1 MNETLFYVAAASFE
15 AACQVE
21 NAQGQ
26 SPLTVGH
33 RARRLHGHS
42 FLAKVRAQLPEA
54 DAYGDAL
61 AALQAQLAHSVA
73 PLDYN
78 DLNQFLPIPTDE
90 NLARWVRA
98 RLALPSVASVG
109 IQSTRHQGADLDL
122 NDNAHIW
129 RRFRFEAAHRLPHVH
144 AGHQCGRMHG
154 HGFEVIL
161 HANQD
166 LQAQDMGVDFDRLE
180 AAWQPLY
187 QQLHY
192 HCLNDIDGLHNP
204 TSEVLAAWLWE
215 RLKPELPT
223 LSWVSVYETVTAGC
237 HYDGQHYRIWKDQ
250 RFESALQLT
259 QAAPHENVRRLH
271 GHSYLLRL
279 HLTAP
284 LDTVM
289 GWTVDYGDIK
299 EAFTPIYKQLDHH
312 YLNELPGL
320 DEPHPANV
328 ARWIRAQTCAQL
340 PQLDRI
346 DLYETPGCGVVLSW
360 GAHEP
365 GLPV

>member
-1 MNETLFYVAAASFE
+1 MNETLFYVAAAPFE
-15 AACQVE
+15 AACRVE
-21 NAQGQ
+21 NAQG
-26 SPLTVGH
+26 SPLPAGH

-42 FLAKVRAQLPEA
+42 FLAKVRVQGAQSVGSLH
-54 DAYGDAL
+54 
-61 AALQAQLAHSVA
+61 QQLVECVA

-78 DLNQFLPIPTDE
+78 DLNQFLSIPTDE

-98 RLALPSVASVG
+98 HMALPGMASVG
-109 IQSTRHQGADLDL
+109 VQSTLHQGADLDL
-122 NDNAHIW
+122 ADNAHIW
-129 RRFRFEAAHRLPHVH
+129 RRFRFEAAHRLPNVH

-161 HANQD
+161 HANQN

-180 AAWQPLY
+180 AVWQPLHE
-187 QQLHY
+187 QLHN
-192 HCLNDIDGLHNP
+192 HCLNDIAGLENP
-204 TSEVLAAWLWE
+204 TSEMLAAWLWD
-215 RLKPELPT
+215 RLKPELDA

-250 RFESALQLT
+250 RFESALRLEHT
-259 QAAPHENVRRLH
+259 VPGDSVRRLH

-279 HLTAP
+279 HLTSP
-284 LDTVM
+284 LDQVM
-289 GWTVDYGDIK
+289 GWTVDYGDVK

-312 YLNELPGL
+312 YLNDLTGL
-320 DEPHPANV
+320 EQPDPASV
-328 ARWIRAQTCAQL
+328 ARWIHSQASTSL

-360 GAHEP
+360 GEHEP

>member
-1 MNETLFYVAAASFE
+1 MNETLFYVAAAPFE
-15 AACQVE
+15 AACRVE
-21 NAQGQ
+21 NALGQ
-26 SPLTVGH
+26 SPLSAGH
-33 RARRLHGHS
+33 PARRLHGHS
-42 FLAKVRAQLPEA
+42 FLAKVRTLNTGANA
-54 DAYGDAL
+54 DL
-61 AALQAQLAHSVA
+61 RQQLADCVA

-78 DLNQFLPIPTDE
+78 DLNQFLPMPTDE
-90 NLARWVRA
+90 NLARWIRA

-109 IQSTRHQGADLDL
+109 VQSTLHQGADLDL
-122 NDNAHIW
+122 ADNAHIW
-129 RRFRFEAAHRLPHVH
+129 RRFRFEAAHRLPNV
-144 AGHQCGRMHG
+144 APGHQCGRMHG

-161 HANQD
+161 HANQN

-180 AAWQPLY
+180 AVWQPLHE
-187 QQLHY
+187 QLHH
-192 HCLNDIDGLHNP
+192 HCLNDIPGLENP
-204 TSEVLAAWLWE
+204 TSEMLAAWLWE
-215 RLKPELPT
+215 RLKPELDA

-250 RFESALQLT
+250 RFESALTLT
-259 QAAPHENVRRLH
+259 RAAPNDSVRRLH

-289 GWTVDYGDIK
+289 GWTVDYGDVK
-299 EAFTPIYKQLDHH
+299 SQFKPIYQQLDHH
-312 YLNELPGL
+312 NLNELPGL
-320 DEPHPANV
+320 DEPDAASI
-328 ARWIRAQTCAQL
+328 ARWIRSQAEPGL